1 MSFAENLKYLRK
13 LNKIDQTKLAS
24 ALNVSAKTISHW
36 ETGYTEP
43 SIAQLINLASF
54 FEITIDKKTI
64 GDYNCQGMNRSLLC

>member
-43 SIAQLINLASF
+43 SIAQLINLANY
-54 FEITIDKKTI
+54 FEITIDELVDRK
-64 GDYNCQGMNRSLLC
+64 

>member
-13 LNKIDQTKLAS
+13 LNKIDQNKLAS

-43 SIAQLINLASF
+43 SIARL
-54 FEITIDKKTI
+54 
-64 GDYNCQGMNRSLLC
+64 

>member
-43 SIAQLINLASF
+43 SIAQLIILASF
-54 FEITIDKKTI
+54 FEITIDELVDKK
-64 GDYNCQGMNRSLLC
+64 

>member
-43 SIAQLINLASF
+43 SIAQLIILANY
-54 FEITIDKKTI
+54 FEITIDELVDRK
-64 GDYNCQGMNRSLLC
+64 

>member
-13 LNKIDQTKLAS
+13 LNKIDQT
-24 ALNVSAKTISHW
+24 NVSAKTISHW

-54 FEITIDKKTI
+54 FEITIDELVDRK
-64 GDYNCQGMNRSLLC
+64 

>member
-1 MSFAENLKYLRK
+1 MRFAENLKYLRK

-43 SIAQLINLASF
+43 SIAQLIILANY
-54 FEITIDKKTI
+54 FEITIDELVDRK
-64 GDYNCQGMNRSLLC
+64 

>member
-43 SIAQLINLASF
+43 SIAQLIMLANY
-54 FEITIDKKTI
+54 FEITIDELVDRK
-64 GDYNCQGMNRSLLC
+64 

>member
-43 SIAQLINLASF
+43 SIAQLIILASY
-54 FEITIDKKTI
+54 FEITIDELVDRK
-64 GDYNCQGMNRSLLC
+64 

>member
-43 SIAQLINLASF
+43 SIAQLIILANF
-54 FEITIDKKTI
+54 FEITIDELVDRK
-64 GDYNCQGMNRSLLC
+64 

>member
-54 FEITIDKKTI
+54 FEITIDELVDRK
-64 GDYNCQGMNRSLLC
+64 

>member
-43 SIAQLINLASF
+43 SIAQLIILASF
-54 FEITIDKKTI
+54 FEITIDELVDIK
-64 GDYNCQGMNRSLLC
+64 